1 MTITIVGLGPG
12 DVEDLTR
19 RAWRALE
26 RASVVYLRTMR
37 HPCVPNLPEG
47 PTYESFDSVYETVE
61 RFEDVYATIVGRL
74 LDMSK
79 AGDVV
84 YAVPGDPLVAEST
97 VTRLLLEART
107 HGIPVEVIS
116 GVSFIEPTLALL
128 GVDALDGLQLYD
140 ALTVAALHH
149 PPLNPDTPALLAQVY
164 SRAVAS
170 DVKLTLMNEYPD
182 DFEVALIHAAGTGSG
197 RAEWL
202 PLYEMDRRDV
212 NHLTSL
218 YVPARG
224 GMTSFEQFQE
234 IIAHLRAPEGCPWDR
249 KQTHESLRK
258 YLIEESHEVLEAIDA
273 GDMPALAEEMGD
285 LMLQVLLHTQIAI
298 EDGDFKMGDVLGAI
312 NNKLIRRH
320 PHVFGEVEANTPDE
334 VVTNWDALKKQE
346 QTEKGS
352 KRESLLDGVPKTLPA
367 LLQAHEYQAKAA
379 KVHFDW
385 PKVDF
390 VIDKVREEID
400 EVLAAQGEA
409 EQAEEMGD
417 LLFVIVNWARWLGVE
432 PETALREANAKFYK
446 RFRFIEQALAE
457 RGRTPAESSLD
468 EMDALWNDAKA
479 SGL

>member
-12 DVEDLTR
+12 RVDDLTR

-26 RASVVYLRTMR
+26 RAETVYLRTER

-47 PTYESFDSVYETVE
+47 PRYQSFDGIYETVE
-61 RFEDVYATIVGRL
+61 KFEDVYTAIVARL
-74 LDMSK
+74 LDAARS
-79 AGDVV
+79 GDVV

-97 VTRLLLEART
+97 VTRLLTEART
-107 HGIPVEVIS
+107 HGIPVEVVS

-128 GVDALDGLQLYD
+128 GIDALDGLQLHD
-140 ALTVAALHH
+140 ALTLAGLHH
-149 PPLNPDTPALLAQVY
+149 PPLNPDYPALLAQVY

-182 DFEVALIHAAGTGSG
+182 DFQVALIHAAGTETG
-197 RAEWL
+197 RVEWL
-202 PLYEMDRRDV
+202 PLFEMDRRDV
-212 NHLTSL
+212 DHLSSL
-218 YVPARG
+218 YLPARG
-224 GMTSFEQFQE
+224 GMSSFEQFQE

-258 YLIEESHEVLEAIDA
+258 YLIEESHEVLVAIDA

-298 EDGDFKMGDVLGAI
+298 EDGDFKMGDVLSAI
-312 NNKLIRRH
+312 NNKLVYRH
-320 PHVFGEVEANTPDE
+320 PHVFGDVQAETPEE
-334 VVTNWDALKKQE
+334 VVTNWDALKKVE
-346 QTEKGS
+346 QVGKGS
-352 KRESLLDGVPKTLPA
+352 QRESILDGVPKSLPA
-367 LLQAHEYQAKAA
+367 LLQAHEYQSKAA
-379 KVHFDW
+379 KPGFDW

-400 EVLAAQGEA
+400 EVLAAETDA
-409 EQAEEMGD
+409 DKADELGD

-432 PETALREANAKFYK
+432 PETALRQANAKFYR
-446 RFRFIEQALAE
+446 RFRYIERALAE
-457 RGRTPAESSLD
+457 RGKTPAESDLD